1 MLAYNYLYGQVT
13 NGGFIQLIQNGY
25 GSYIFESPY
34 IDTLHSRWLEKM
46 AKLLQQAQ
54 IIYRDKKDIL
64 EEEKDIEWFSQLY
77 EDITDFEPLDD
88 EFYEIMD
95 EETTILKEYIHN
107 NLCSFVQLI

>member
-1 MLAYNYLYGQVT
+1 M
-13 NGGFIQLIQNGY
+13 
-25 GSYIFESPY
+25 
-34 IDTLHSRWLEKM
+34 
-46 AKLLQQAQ
+46 
-54 IIYRDKKDIL
+54 IL
-64 EEEKDIEWFSQLY
+64 SQLY

>member
-1 MLAYNYLYGQVT
+1 
-13 NGGFIQLIQNGY
+13 
-25 GSYIFESPY
+25 
-34 IDTLHSRWLEKM
+34 M

-64 EEEKDIEWFSQLY
+64 EEEKDIEGFSQLY

>member
-1 MLAYNYLYGQVT
+1 
-13 NGGFIQLIQNGY
+13 
-25 GSYIFESPY
+25 
-34 IDTLHSRWLEKM
+34 M

-88 EFYEIMD
+88 EFYETMD